1 MPFPPGKLPLDIL
14 DRLLS
19 SHTTHQDARV
29 VVGARVGEDAAV
41 IDFGDRYLIAKT
53 DPITFATN
61 EIGHYAI
68 HVNANDIATMGA
80 VPRWFLATLLL
91 PETNTDEALIE
102 TIFASLHKAA
112 QEIGVAICGGHT
124 EITVGLDRP
133 IIVGQMLGEVAKENL
148 IQSANLKP
156 NDHILLTKGLG
167 IEATAIIANEKKE
180 ALKTAGI
187 PSHMIEKAVNYLHNP
202 GISILKEAQIACQTA
217 PIKAMHDPTEGGVAT
232 ALREMAQAADVG
244 LSIDS
249 ETLFISPETQQ
260 LCDLFKLDPLGVIS
274 SGALLM
280 GASEPDA
287 QAVCQAIQQAGIPC
301 AIIGQ
306 AKEKSF
312 GLKMTHDNTVTNL
325 PIFDRDEIGKIFA

>member
-156 NDHILLTKGLG
+156 NDYILLTKGLG

-180 ALKTAGI
+180 ALKTAGT
-187 PSHMIEKAVNYLHNP
+187 PSHMIEKAVN
-202 GISILKEAQIACQTA
+202 
-217 PIKAMHDPTEGGVAT
+217 
-232 ALREMAQAADVG
+232 
-244 LSIDS
+244 
-249 ETLFISPETQQ
+249 
-260 LCDLFKLDPLGVIS
+260 
-274 SGALLM
+274 
-280 GASEPDA
+280 
-287 QAVCQAIQQAGIPC
+287 
-301 AIIGQ
+301 
-306 AKEKSF
+306 
-312 GLKMTHDNTVTNL
+312 
-325 PIFDRDEIGKIFA
+325 